1 MTAAR
6 APALVDLVLLMSKI
20 LSLDQASRT
29 SGWSYFENGE
39 LTDFGHWD
47 MTHEDIAKRIY
58 SLCQQIRAKIE
69 EYEPTLI
76 VLENIQLQ
84 HGDVATFQKL
94 AQVQGGIMA
103 LAAEYKIPYRI
114 IYPSDWRADCAFL
127 KGHDKHRENQK
138 KIAQEW
144 VKNTYNKKCTQ
155 DEADAIC
162 IGYSQSVK
170 EDNCLEWD

>member
-1 MTAAR
+1 MMRVKAFAK
-6 APALVDLVLLMSKI
+6 AVSALRMSKI

-29 SGWSYFENGE
+29 SGWSYFENGN

-47 MTHEDIAKRIY
+47 MTHQDIAVRIHK
-58 SLCQQIRAKIE
+58 LCQQIRAKIE

-103 LAAEYKIPYRI
+103 LAAEYNIPYKI

-127 KGHDKHRENQK
+127 KGNDKHRENQK

-144 VKNTYNKKCTQ
+144 VKNTFNKKCTQ

-162 IGYSQSVK
+162 IGYAQSIH
-170 EDNCLEWD
+170 EDNRLEWD

>member
-1 MTAAR
+1 
-6 APALVDLVLLMSKI
+6 MSKI

-29 SGWSYFENGE
+29 SGWSYFEDGN

-47 MTHEDIAKRIY
+47 MTHQDIAVRIY
-58 SLCQQIRAKIE
+58 KLCQQIRAKIE

-94 AQVQGGIMA
+94 AQVQGGIIA
-103 LAAEYKIPYRI
+103 LAAEYNIPYKI

-127 KGHDKHRENQK
+127 KGNDKHRENQK

-144 VKNTYNKKCTQ
+144 VKNTFNKKCTQ

-162 IGYSQSVK
+162 IGYAQSIH
-170 EDNCLEWD
+170 EDNRLEWD